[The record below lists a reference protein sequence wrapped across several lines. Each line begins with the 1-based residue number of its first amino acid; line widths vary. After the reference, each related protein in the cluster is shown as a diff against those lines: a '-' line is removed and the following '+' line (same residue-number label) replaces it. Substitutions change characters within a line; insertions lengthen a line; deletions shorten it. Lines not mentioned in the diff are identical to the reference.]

1 MLEIEGKDISELSDS
16 DLRSLVGLLCEADL
30 HASGLPIAGVTWG
43 GHQNAKDGGIDVR
56 VEVTTALHNDGFVP
70 RAKTGFQVKKPDMA
84 RANIIDEMK
93 PKGKLRPVI
102 KELIDAKGAYII
114 VSSQGSTA
122 DSALKDRKKAMEEA
136 LVDCSNSKDLKVDFY
151 DRERI
156 AGWVRS
162 HPALVLWVRE
172 RIGKPIQG
180 WQGYDNWSNCP
191 NGIEEE
197 YVFDK
202 HIRLYNNTKSQEDG
216 SSAIDGINEIRNMF
230 HLSASAAVRL
240 VGLSGVGKTRLLQAL
255 FDGRIGENPLHKS
268 SVFYTD
274 ISDSPDPDPHN
285 FARRLIALRK
295 PVILAIDNC
304 PPDLHKRL
312 KTICSAKGSKVSL
325 ITVEYDVREDQ
336 PEDTEVILLEP
347 ASTEL
352 IEKILLVRFSHLTE
366 VGARTIANF
375 SGGNARIA
383 IALAGTV
390 KHGENLSELRDS
402 ELFDR
407 LFKQRNEPSRSLLRA
422 AEACSLVYSFNN
434 QVTSESDDTELEV
447 LGSLVGMGVQE
458 LHSNVSELKRRDL
471 VQQRGIWRA
480 VLPHAIANRLAHRAF
495 ENIPINIICD
505 LFEKRS
511 SERLL
516 RSFSKRLSYL
526 HKCEGALEISRKWFG
541 ENGLLEDVSNLDG
554 LAINILENIAPLNP
568 ELTLSAIERVA
579 VMENAQIFYSRD
591 NVYYS
596 NFTRILRSLAYDK
609 KLFIKSAELLCRF
622 ALSEKPNENY
632 NSIREILKSLF
643 YIYLSGT
650 HAIAEQRLSII
661 RQLVESDIE
670 NEVDLGIS
678 LLDAALEAWHFSSHY
693 NFEFGAHSRDY
704 GFRPMNN
711 SEIQQWYRL
720 FIEYT
725 ANIAV
730 SEHLAACKAK
740 NLLANK
746 FSGLWI
752 KVGMQ
757 DILETALKTIAT
769 TKGSWNEGWLA
780 VRTTMEYGSEELNQ
794 KDFRRLNDLDKILR
808 PNSIIDRARLYAF
821 SNDSIDLVESDG
833 NKNSDEYPD
842 VEEVTRL
849 IGKEVSSQEHIFK
862 ELLPELLSKDSYR
875 LFYFGQGLADG
886 CADPERMWQDFCN
899 QLTLLEVSR
908 RKYQVLSGFLKR
920 ISEID
925 NYISEKIL
933 EEATTNAVLATVYP
947 RLQKDVKMNTQAI
960 DRLKRSLKYGMAPV
974 WEYSYLGHGTA
985 YETTCDADLLE
996 LLREI
1001 SLKQGGVEVAI
1012 DILDRRLRSYT
1023 KRNLLSRDLQCLG
1036 RELVLKYSFSRKDT
1050 QTQRMDHELAYIIDL
1065 CFADDSAIPDT
1076 RVLCDSI
1083 VKALESYDITS
1094 SDYEEVI
1101 NTIAKNQP
1109 LIFLDMFLERGD
1121 QLDYRIKRAFVKSNS
1136 PMSKI
1141 KDNIIT
1147 NWCKTGPKKRY
1158 FILASAI
1165 IPFQKNKNKDKLE
1178 WSTLA
1183 LWIIDNCHDPLL
1195 ILNQFYKAF
1204 WPYSWSGSLA
1214 KRLESHLSLLSDLKE
1229 HKSASIVDWAR
1240 ENEIK
1245 FKENI
1250 RMEQER
1256 EFKQE
1261 RERNERFE

>member
-30 HASGLPIAGVTWG
+30 QASGLPIAGVTWG

-56 VEVTTALHNDGFVP
+56 VELTTALHNDGFVP

-84 RANIIDEMK
+84 RANIINEMK
-93 PKGKLRPVI
+93 PKGKLRSVI

-136 LVDCSNSKDLKVDFY
+136 LVDCPNSKDLKVDFY

-172 RIGKPIQG
+172 RIGNPIQG
-180 WQGYDNWSNCP
+180 WQGYDNWANCP

-197 YVFDK
+197 YVFDE
-202 HIRLYNNTKSQEDG
+202 HIRLYNNTKLQEDG

-255 FDGRIGENPLHKS
+255 FDGRIGEKSLHKS

-274 ISDSPDPDPHN
+274 ISDSPDPEPTN

-295 PVILAIDNC
+295 SAILAIDNC

-312 KTICSAKGSKVSL
+312 KTICSVKGSKVSL

-383 IALAGTV
+383 IALGGTV
-390 KHGENLSELRDS
+390 KRGENLLELRDS
-402 ELFDR
+402 DLFDR
-407 LFKQRNEPSRSLLRA
+407 LFQQRNEPSRSLMRA

-434 QVTSESDDTELEV
+434 QVPTESNAELEV
-447 LGSLVGMGVQE
+447 LGSLVDMGVQE
-458 LHSNVSELKRRDL
+458 LHSNVSELKRRNL

-480 VLPHAIANRLAHRAF
+480 VLPHAIANKLARRAF

-505 LFEKRS
+505 VFEKRS

-516 RSFSKRLSYL
+516 KSFSKRLSYL
-526 HKCEGALEISRKWFG
+526 HKCEGALEVSRKWFL
-541 ENGLLEDVSNLDG
+541 ENGLLEDVSNLNRLG
-554 LAINILENIAPLNP
+554 VNLLENIAPLNP

-579 VMENAQIFYSRD
+579 VMENAHVFYSRE
-591 NVYYS
+591 NIYYS
-596 NFTRILRSLAYDK
+596 DFTRILRSLAYEE
-609 KLFIKSAELLCRF
+609 KLFIRAAELLCRF
-622 ALSEKPNENY
+622 ALSEKPKENY
-632 NSIREILKSLF
+632 NSIRELLKSLF

-650 HAIAEQRLSII
+650 HATAEQRLSII
-661 RQLVESDIE
+661 QQLVESNVE
-670 NEVDLGIS
+670 NEVDLGIF

-704 GFRPMNN
+704 GFRPRNN
-711 SEIQQWYRL
+711 SDIQPWYRL

-730 SEHLAACKAK
+730 SERSAACKAK

-752 KVGMQ
+752 KVGIH
-757 DILETALKTIAT
+757 DALEAALKNIAT

-780 VRTTMEYGSEELNQ
+780 VRTTMVDDSEEMDPEDY
-794 KDFRRLNDLDKILR
+794 KRLNDLDKILR
-808 PNSIIDRARLYAF
+808 PTALIERARLYVF
-821 SNDSIDLVESDG
+821 SNYSLELVESDG
-833 NKNSDEYPD
+833 NQDEDEYLV
-842 VEEVTRL
+842 VEEVTRSL
-849 IGKEVSSQEHIFK
+849 GKEISSQEHIFK
-862 ELLPELLSKDSYR
+862 EMLPEILSNDSYR
-875 LFYFGQGLADG
+875 LFYFGQGLAEG
-886 CADPERMWQDFCN
+886 CADPEKMWQAFCN
-899 QLTLLEVSR
+899 QLSIMEVSQ
-908 RKYQVLSGFLKR
+908 RKYQVLCGFLDR

-925 NYISEKIL
+925 KNISEKIL

-947 RLQKDVKMNTQAI
+947 LLQRDVKMNAQGVV
-960 DRLKRSLKYGMAPV
+960 RLKRSLEYGMAPI
-974 WEYSYLGHGTA
+974 WQYSYLGRGRA
-985 YETTCDADLLE
+985 YETIFDADLLE

-1001 SLKQGGVEVAI
+1001 SLRQGGVEVAI
-1012 DILDRRLRSYT
+1012 DILDRRIRSYT
-1023 KRNLLSRDLQCLG
+1023 KRNLLSRDLQYLG

-1050 QTQRMDHELAYIIDL
+1050 QTQKMDYELAYIIDL
-1065 CFADDSAIPDT
+1065 CFADESAIADAK
-1076 RVLCDSI
+1076 VLCENL
-1083 VKALESYDITS
+1083 VKSLENYDIS
-1094 SDYEEVI
+1094 SNDYEEVLNAI
-1101 NTIAKNQP
+1101 SKNQP
-1109 LIFLDMFLERGD
+1109 LIFLDIFLERGD
-1121 QLDYRIKRAFVKSNS
+1121 QLDYWIKQALARSNG
-1136 PMSKI
+1136 PISKI
-1141 KDNIIT
+1141 KDSIIT
-1147 NWCKTGPKKRY
+1147 NWCKSDLQKRGP
-1158 FILASAI
+1158 ILASSI
-1165 IPFQKNKNKDKLE
+1165 IPFQQNKHKNTLE

-1183 LWIIDNCHDPLL
+1183 LWIIDNFNDPLL
-1195 ILNQFYKAF
+1195 ILNQYYSTF
-1204 WPYSWSGSLA
+1204 WPRSWSGSLA
-1214 KRLESHLSLLSDLKE
+1214 KRLESRLSLLSDLKE
-1229 HKSASIVDWAR
+1229 HENVSIVDWAR
-1240 ENEIK
+1240 KVEIK
-1245 FKENI
+1245 FKADI
-1250 RMEQER
+1250 RSEKER

>member
-162 HPALVLWVRE
+162 HPALGLWVRE

-180 WQGYDNWSNCP
+180 WQGYDNWSNCS

-274 ISDSPDPDPHN
+274 ISDSPDPDPPN

-295 PVILAIDNC
+295 PAILAIDNC

-312 KTICSAKGSKVSL
+312 KNICSAKGSKVSL

-390 KHGENLSELRDS
+390 KHGEDLSELRDS

-434 QVTSESDDTELEV
+434 QMTAENNAELEL
-447 LGSLVGMGVQE
+447 LGSLVDMSAQE
-458 LHSNVSELKRRDL
+458 LYRNVGELKRRDL
-471 VQQRGIWRA
+471 VQQRGVWRA
-480 VLPHAIANRLAHRAF
+480 VLPHAIANKLARRAF

-505 LFEKRS
+505 VFEERG

-516 RSFSKRLSYL
+516 QSFSRRLSYL
-526 HKCEGALEISRKWFG
+526 HECEGALEISRKWFG
-541 ENGLLEDVSNLDG
+541 ENGLLEDVSNLDRLG
-554 LAINILENIAPLNP
+554 INLLKNIAPLNP

-579 VMENAQIFYSRD
+579 EMENAQFFYSRD
-591 NVYYS
+591 NVHYS
-596 NFTRILRSLAYDK
+596 DFTRLLRSLAYDK
-609 KLFIKSAELLCRF
+609 KLFNKSTELLCRF
-622 ALSEKPNENY
+622 ALSEKPEENY
-632 NSIREILKSLF
+632 NSIREVMKSLF
-643 YIYLSGT
+643 YIKLSGT
-650 HAIAEQRLSII
+650 HATAEQRLSRIQ
-661 RQLVESDIE
+661 QLIESNVE
-670 NEVDLGIS
+670 NEVNLGIS
-678 LLDAALEAWHFSSHY
+678 LLDAALRSWHFRSHFS
-693 NFEFGAHSRDY
+693 FEFGARLRDY
-704 GFRPMNN
+704 GFIPKNN
-711 SEIQQWYRL
+711 NDMQQWYKL

-725 ANIAV
+725 VNIAV
-730 SEHLAACKAK
+730 SEHPASCKVK
-740 NLLANK
+740 KLLAQQ
-746 FSGLWI
+746 FRGLWI
-752 KVGMQ
+752 KAGMYHE
-757 DILETALKTIAT
+757 LEIAVKMIV
-769 TKGSWNEGWLA
+769 TKGAWNEGWLA
-780 VRTTMEYGSEELNQ
+780 VRETKKFDSDEMDA
-794 KDFRRLNDLDKILR
+794 KIHKRLNNLDKILK
-808 PNSIIDRARLYAF
+808 PTSLIERARLYVF
-821 SNDSIDLVESDG
+821 SDCSLELVESDSNQEG
-833 NKNSDEYPD
+833 NEYRAA
-842 VEEVTRL
+842 EEVTRTL
-849 IGKEVSSQEHIFK
+849 GKEVGSQDRIFK
-862 ELLPELLSKDSYR
+862 EILPEILSQDSFR
-875 LFYFGQGLADG
+875 LFSFGQGLAEG
-886 CADPERMWQDFCN
+886 CANPEKMWKDFCN
-899 QLTLLEVSR
+899 QLSRLEVSKR
-908 RKYQVLSGFLKR
+908 RYRVLRGFLNR
-920 ISEID
+920 ISEMD
-925 NYISEKIL
+925 VNISEKIL
-933 EEATTNAVLATVYP
+933 EESTKNDVLATVYP
-947 RLQKDVKMNTQAI
+947 WLQGSVKMNAK
-960 DRLKRSLKYGMAPV
+960 DVVRLKRSLEYGLAPISQ
-974 WEYSYLGHGTA
+974 YNHLR
-985 YETTCDADLLE
+985 YETISDADLSE

-1001 SLKQGGVEVAI
+1001 TLRRDGVEVAI
-1012 DILDRRLRSYT
+1012 DILHMKLHWYSKEDVISH
-1023 KRNLLSRDLQCLG
+1023 DIQHLG
-1036 RELVLKYSFSRKDT
+1036 RELVLKYLFLRRKNETVKIDF
-1050 QTQRMDHELAYIIDL
+1050 RLANIIEL
-1065 CFADDSAIPDT
+1065 CFAGESAKEDA
-1076 RVLCDSI
+1076 RVLCDSL
-1083 VKALESYDITS
+1083 VRSLESYDYFS
-1094 SDYEEVI
+1094 SDYEKVL
-1101 NTIAKNQP
+1101 NTLAKNQP
-1109 LIFLDMFLERGD
+1109 IIFLDMFLERGD
-1121 QLDYRIKRAFVKSNS
+1121 KLYYSINQELVTDNGPISQ
-1136 PMSKI
+1136 I
-1141 KDNIIT
+1141 KDAVII
-1147 NWCKTGPKKRY
+1147 NWCKANLQKRCL
-1158 FILASAI
+1158 ILASTI
-1165 IPFQKNKNKDKLE
+1165 IPFQQNKNQDKLE
-1178 WSTLA
+1178 WTTLA
-1183 LWIIDNCHDPLL
+1183 LWIINNCNEPLL
-1195 ILNQFYKAF
+1195 ILNQFYSSF
-1204 WPYSWSGSLA
+1204 WSHSFWGSQA
-1214 KRLESHLSLLSDLKE
+1214 KQLESRLILLSDLKE
-1229 HKSASIVDWAR
+1229 HENVSIADWAR
-1240 ENEIK
+1240 KNEIK